1 MDWSK
6 YSSLKSSKLASL
18 GKEKQVVREA
28 VSEVKDSDGKVVRK
42 AEAKQEREYIALS
55 QKRWNA
61 ESGDAMDD
69 SKSEYS
75 LSQLE
80 SEKAR
85 YDADM
90 ARAKAQSDGIA
101 AAIADDAT
109 LTISVNDNSIILI
122 SENTAGKS
130 ALFHGGYAAGTVK
143 ISDPSSIYDNAD
155 TDAKVCVYKSNNTKN
170 ITIKNSLGVSRD
182 FKILYIGV

>member
-42 AEAKQEREYIALS
+42 AEAKQEREYVAMS
-55 QKRWNA
+55 QKRWSA

-69 SKSEYS
+69 SKREYS

-101 AAIADDAT
+101 LAIAD
-109 LTISVNDNSIILI
+109 
-122 SENTAGKS
+122 
-130 ALFHGGYAAGTVK
+130 
-143 ISDPSSIYDNAD
+143 
-155 TDAKVCVYKSNNTKN
+155 
-170 ITIKNSLGVSRD
+170 
-182 FKILYIGV
+182 FKKL

>member
-18 GKEKQVVREA
+18 GKEKQVMKEA
-28 VSEVKDSDGKVVRK
+28 ISEVKDDKGQVVR
-42 AEAKQEREYIALS
+42 AAQAKEEREYVALS

-69 SKSEYS
+69 GKREYS

-90 ARAKAQSDGIA
+90 ARAKAQSDGLA
-101 AAIADDAT
+101 LAIAD
-109 LTISVNDNSIILI
+109 
-122 SENTAGKS
+122 
-130 ALFHGGYAAGTVK
+130 
-143 ISDPSSIYDNAD
+143 
-155 TDAKVCVYKSNNTKN
+155 
-170 ITIKNSLGVSRD
+170 
-182 FKILYIGV
+182 FKKL

>member
-18 GKEKQVVREA
+18 GKEKQVMKEA
-28 VSEVKDSDGKVVRK
+28 ISEVKDSDGKVVRK
-42 AEAKQEREYIALS
+42 AEAKEEREYVALS
-55 QKRWNA
+55 QKRWSA

-90 ARAKAQSDGIA
+90 ARAKAQSDGLA
-101 AAIADDAT
+101 VAIAD
-109 LTISVNDNSIILI
+109 
-122 SENTAGKS
+122 
-130 ALFHGGYAAGTVK
+130 
-143 ISDPSSIYDNAD
+143 
-155 TDAKVCVYKSNNTKN
+155 
-170 ITIKNSLGVSRD
+170 
-182 FKILYIGV
+182 FKKL

>member
-18 GKEKQVVREA
+18 GKEKQVMREA

-42 AEAKQEREYIALS
+42 AEAKQEREYVAMS
-55 QKRWNA
+55 QKRWNS

-69 SKSEYS
+69 SKREYS
-75 LSQLE
+75 LSDLE

-101 AAIADDAT
+101 VAIAD
-109 LTISVNDNSIILI
+109 
-122 SENTAGKS
+122 
-130 ALFHGGYAAGTVK
+130 
-143 ISDPSSIYDNAD
+143 
-155 TDAKVCVYKSNNTKN
+155 
-170 ITIKNSLGVSRD
+170 
-182 FKILYIGV
+182 FKKL

>member
-18 GKEKQVVREA
+18 GKEKQVMKEA
-28 VSEVKDSDGKVVRK
+28 ISEVKDSDGKVVRK
-42 AEAKQEREYIALS
+42 AEAKEEREYIALS

-101 AAIADDAT
+101 AAIAD
-109 LTISVNDNSIILI
+109 
-122 SENTAGKS
+122 
-130 ALFHGGYAAGTVK
+130 
-143 ISDPSSIYDNAD
+143 
-155 TDAKVCVYKSNNTKN
+155 
-170 ITIKNSLGVSRD
+170 
-182 FKILYIGV
+182 FKKL